1 MIAFFKKSITFNETA
16 LYSNTATMQKT
27 RNPLIFIIEDS
38 IVFKNLIV
46 GYLQGQKFSNI
57 KVYKNGE
64 ACLSDIHL
72 KPDLVI
78 LDYSTEGKTGLEL
91 MVQIQKEHPETDF
104 IFLSGQNDLE
114 VAVKIMKIGAADY
127 IVKNDQAPYNLLK
140 SINHLINH
148 TKKEKATKGFKI
160 GVVGF
165 FIMLFLI
172 IMVIMFMSIFFELEF

>member
-1 MIAFFKKSITFNETA
+1 
-16 LYSNTATMQKT
+16 MQKT

-38 IVFKNLIV
+38 VVYKDLIV
-46 GYLQGQKFSNI
+46 GHLQSHTFTNLKLFKS
-57 KVYKNGE
+57 GE
-64 ACLSDIHL
+64 ECLRNIHL
-72 KPDLVI
+72 NPDLVI
-78 LDYSTEGKTGLEL
+78 LDYSTQGKTGLEL

-104 IFLSGQNDLE
+104 IFLSGQNNLE

-127 IVKNDQAPYNLLK
+127 IVKNDQAPYNLVK
-140 SINHLINH
+140 SIDHLVNN
-148 TKKEKATKGFKI
+148 TKRAKAAKGFKV